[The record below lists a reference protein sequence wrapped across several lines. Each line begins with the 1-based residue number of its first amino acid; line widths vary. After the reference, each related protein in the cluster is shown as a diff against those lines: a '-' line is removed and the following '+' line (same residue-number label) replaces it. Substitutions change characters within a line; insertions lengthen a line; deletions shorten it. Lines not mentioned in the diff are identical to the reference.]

1 MLCLKKCIG
10 IWDNV
15 ICFKI
20 IEILYIFFFI
30 FTDEEDIGG
39 QWMDK
44 ILQLYQCTRLYHG
57 LMMVGPS
64 GSGKSTA
71 WRVLLKALELHEGVE
86 GVAHVI
92 GKNEAQK
99 I

>member
-1 MLCLKKCIG
+1 MYCWEFG
-10 IWDNV
+10 YN
-15 ICFKI
+15 FFYKI
-20 IEILYIFFFI
+20 IRIYVFS
-30 FTDEEDIGG
+30 DEEDIGG

-71 WRVLLKALELHEGVE
+71 WRILLKALELHEGVE

-92 GKNEAQK
+92 GKKEAQK

>member
-1 MLCLKKCIG
+1 M
-10 IWDNV
+10 
-15 ICFKI
+15 ICFRI
-20 IEILYIFFFI
+20 IEILCIFFF

>member
-1 MLCLKKCIG
+1 M
-10 IWDNV
+10 

-20 IEILYIFFFI
+20 IEILYIFFF

-92 GKNEAQK
+92 GKKESQK
-99 I
+99 IKELFFQKIKLK